1 MKKKK
6 TLLIVIIILIVLL
19 VLAGGAFA
27 YIYFGTDLLKT
38 DKELFAKYFMQMGD
52 EEKGIFPKNFVDYVD
67 KRELNAYTTNGS
79 FSAVTD
85 MLTDTT
91 SDLET
96 AMMAQLNEY
105 GNNTNITFS
114 GSVDNANRKVEQDI
128 SINYNDS
135 VSLPFKYKQV
145 GDVYGIQ
152 ADFLSSSYI
161 SVENNNLPDLLQKL
175 GATDVST
182 VPYKIEAQEIESLQ
196 FTDEELTHIQETYIT
211 PMFNNLSE
219 DKFSK
224 LENTDG
230 SVSYTLTLTNIEIR
244 DIIVN
249 MLQTL
254 STDTTMLNK
263 INSILAEIYGDS
275 SVSIAS
281 EDIQE
286 VIDDLANT
294 TMTETSFNI
303 SVTQNNR
310 ETNAISISSGDVTA
324 QFLIL
329 KSDSNVTYTF
339 SVNSADEVNC
349 SMTMTYSGIDTNT
362 VTEAVDVNLYVTD
375 ALDTTYSFE
384 NTVNFDASINIEDFD
399 DSNMVLNNYPAE
411 QVQPFV
417 GQVISYIVQMNSYQM
432 TQIGFPSELGN
443 PMVMWIAGPGLAMSI
458 YSSAQESV
466 GSTSLSAQEV
476 AANNA
481 IFENYKGEIT
491 GASAKTL
498 CQTVENQNL
507 YSTNGMVNVKLGEE
521 ASATAFTTSI
531 NDIDS
536 IMNRIDSS
544 ATYNVTISYDAT
556 TGYVCEI
563 GITPIQ

>member
-38 DKELFAKYFMQMGD
+38 DKELFAKYFTQMGD
-52 EEKGIFPKNFVDYVD
+52 KEKGIFPKTFVDYVD

-145 GDVYGIQ
+145 GDVYGVQ

-196 FTDEELTHIQETYIT
+196 FTDEELMHIQENYIM
-211 PMFNNLSE
+211 PMFNNLAE
-219 DKFSK
+219 EKFSK

-230 SVSYTLTLTNIEIR
+230 SISYTLNITNIEIR
-244 DIIVN
+244 DIVVN

-254 STDTTMLNK
+254 SSDTTMLNK
-263 INSILAEIYGDS
+263 INSILAEIYGDT

-281 EDIQE
+281 EDIQGL
-286 VIDDLANT
+286 ITDLTAT

-303 SVTQNNR
+303 TVTQNDR
-310 ETNAISISSGDVTA
+310 ETNALSINSGDVTI
-324 QFLIL
+324 QFLIQ

-339 SVNSADEVNC
+339 STNSADEVNC
-349 SMTMTYSGIDTNT
+349 SMTMTYSGINTNT

-375 ALDTTYSFE
+375 VLDTTYSFE
-384 NTVNFDASINIEDFD
+384 NTVSFDASINIEDFD
-399 DSNMVLNNYPAE
+399 DNNMVLNDYPTE

-417 GQVISYIVQMNSYQM
+417 GQVISYIVQMNTYQM

-443 PMVMWIAGPGLAMSI
+443 PMIMWIAGPGLAMS
-458 YSSAQESV
+458 SSNITNSLPDTTEPQDDNDTNIISD
-466 GSTSLSAQEV
+466 ST
-476 AANNA
+476 
-481 IFENYKGEIT
+481 
-491 GASAKTL
+491 
-498 CQTVENQNL
+498 
-507 YSTNGMVNVKLGEE
+507 
-521 ASATAFTTSI
+521 
-531 NDIDS
+531 D
-536 IMNRIDSS
+536 
-544 ATYNVTISYDAT
+544 TIST
-556 TGYVCEI
+556 TGESIINQLSEI
-563 GITPIQ
+563 